1 MIKIG
6 EKIKELR
13 KERKM
18 TLAQVAGDRLSKGML
33 SLIENGKAQ
42 PSMESLQHIAKQL
55 DIDVSEL
62 MQSNDSQELKV
73 FYIKVEALVTE
84 LNKTYEDEEHREK
97 CQEILSLVEPYM
109 KEDKLNGNTFEEIRL
124 TDIYHLMRYYL
135 ELSQDTAGFESC
147 IARYKQIY
155 AHSKVVRRYSDLGA
169 IEFNRKNHEKAIVWM
184 LKGVEY
190 IEQFDGFIGE
200 IEKLDLYYNLTV
212 IYAAYNNESES
223 EKYLRLSLNI
233 ALEKKILYRINDFY
247 RYLFFMQLN
256 KGDKEK
262 AQIYLNKI
270 RAFSVILEDPL
281 DMVMEDLLQLAYWN
295 QIEHAYERVISTD
308 FNYRDFSSKIRTQ
321 LDQFLVGEQAYAHYH
336 LQHIEEAYALL
347 MDIMGPEI
355 YHHPLDAARIYRSF
369 AIRALCYL
377 AQGDVE
383 NAKRDIL
390 YAADGVKNYAQSLD
404 KTFIDE
410 AYTKIMK
417 S

>member
-6 EKIKELR
+6 EKIKLLR

-55 DIDVSEL
+55 GIDVSEL
-62 MQSNDSQELKV
+62 MQTKDTEELKE
-73 FYIKVEALVTE
+73 FYLRVEALATE
-84 LNKTYEDEEHREK
+84 LKKIYEDEEHRAK
-97 CQEILSLVEPYM
+97 CEEIYSLVEPYIL
-109 KEDKLNGNTFEEIRL
+109 EDKLTGNTFEEIRL
-124 TDIYHLMRYYL
+124 TDMYHFMRYYL
-135 ELSQDTAGFESC
+135 EMTRDTTGFESC
-147 IARYKQIY
+147 IERYKQIS
-155 AHSKVVRRYSDLGA
+155 AHSKVVKRYGDLGG
-169 IEFNRKNHEKAIVWM
+169 IEFNWKNYENAINWM
-184 LKGVEY
+184 LQGVEY

-212 IYAAYNNESES
+212 IYAAHNNEVES
-223 EKYLRLSLNI
+223 EKYLQLSLKI
-233 ALEKKILYRINDFY
+233 AHEKKILYRINDFY

-256 KGDKEK
+256 KRDGEK
-262 AQIYLNKI
+262 AQTYLDKI
-270 RAFSVILEDPL
+270 RAFSVILQDPL
-281 DMVMEDLLQLAYWN
+281 DLVMEDLLQLAYWN
-295 QIEHAYERVISTD
+295 HIEKDYERVISIE
-308 FNYRDFSSKIRTQ
+308 FNYRDVSAKIRTQ
-321 LDQFLVGEQAYAHYH
+321 LNQFLVGEQAYAHYQ
-336 LQHIEEAYALL
+336 LQQVEEAFALL
-347 MDIMGPEI
+347 PDIIGPEL

-390 YAADGVKNYAQSLD
+390 YAANGVKDYASSLD
-404 KTFIDE
+404 KTFIED

-417 S
+417 N